1 MTKGYRRGDFGKRVM
16 NKEMRE
22 MNKEMREMNKRESW
36 KEIRKT

>member
-22 MNKEMREMNKRESW
+22 MNKEMRRMNKEM
-36 KEIRKT
+36 E

>member
-22 MNKEMREMNKRESW
+22 MNKEMREMNKRESG